1 MEPTLET
8 PQTPDQYQPSS
19 IPTDT
24 TDTITPAKLSNNNI
38 KIGLLV
44 FLWIIAFLI
53 VVLWYAAYNYQ
64 GVPKEKSN
72 NEISSINSENTSE
85 QKQVNQEIENT
96 NTPDSNSSVDEMV
109 AMNPEDGIE
118 IVPTPWEA
126 LSETNPTPENQ
137 EALPPTIIQES
148 PEVVSKDT
156 ITPDICTDG
165 SCNNGC
171 WPTEYWNGTVCQEAW
186 KYKTHAT
193 QCVTNSAKNLPSGY
207 FVAHFLWDSGDCAGN
222 DYNIWSYSNMEW
234 IRDTDKC
241 QSWKMIC
248 KKEYSDSC
256 VLGAGACTCY
266 DL

>member
-1 MEPTLET
+1 MEPTPEVSQPL
-8 PQTPDQYQPSS
+8 DQVQSSS
-19 IPTDT
+19 IPADISNNNIPT
-24 TDTITPAKLSNNNI
+24 KLSNNNI

-44 FLWIIAFLI
+44 FLWIIIFLI

-64 GVPKEKSN
+64 GVPKENPN

-96 NTPDSNSSVDEMV
+96 ITPDTQAWNDTIATSSE
-109 AMNPEDGIE
+109 EKGE
-118 IVPTPWEA
+118 IVPMPWEVIN
-126 LSETNPTPENQ
+126 ETNPTPENL
-137 EALPPTIIQES
+137 EAFPPTIIQES

-171 WPTEYWNGTVCQEAW
+171 WPTEYWNGTACQEAW

-207 FVAHFLWDSGDCAGN
+207 FVAHFLWDSGDCAWN

-256 VLGAGACTCY
+256 VLGAGVCTCY
-266 DL
+266 GL